1 MSAQFSDSIG
11 AFLRKLI
18 PVSCVLCGARAGESG
33 LCEGCLASLPR
44 APQNRCPV
52 CAAATPTPDLCGRC
66 LIKPPRFDRVVAGL
80 EYAHPVDGLVVSLKY
95 GRRLPAARPLA
106 YCMAQALDREPY
118 PDIVVAMPM
127 SRAHLAE
134 RGFNQAAEIA
144 RLACAEFGIAPTLTI
159 ARRVK
164 AGIAQASLP
173 WKERRKN
180 VRGAFSCDTDLT
192 GRSVAVV
199 DDVLTTGATLDELA
213 GVLKKC
219 GARTVIGWVSA
230 RTPLDR

>member
-1 MSAQFSDSIG
+1 MFSDSIG
-11 AFLRKLI
+11 ACLRKLV
-18 PVSCVLCGARAGESG
+18 PASCVLCGARAGESG
-33 LCEGCLASLPR
+33 LCDGCLVSLPR
-44 APQNRCPV
+44 PPQDQCPV
-52 CAAATPTPDLCGRC
+52 CAAATPMSDLCGRC
-66 LIKPPRFDRVVAGL
+66 LMKPPQFNRVVAGL
-80 EYAHPVDGLVVSLKY
+80 EYAHPVDGLVLSLKY

-106 YCMAQALDREPY
+106 YCLAQALDREPY

-127 SRAHLAE
+127 SREHLAE

-180 VRGAFSCDTDLT
+180 VRGAFSCNVDLT
-192 GRSVAVV
+192 GRSVAIV

-219 GARTVIGWVSA
+219 GAKRVIGWVGV